1 MVSHFT
7 TLLDAHLPESVRAGP
22 EISSGC
28 GYRDRGDLDRDGD
41 VINLETKPAF
51 VIWRNHVP
59 SVVVLVQ
66 HPRASSEPHGVL
78 NRLIEAFRSSPV
90 QRIDAELKKRDSHLY
105 FLLLRIVVSCRSRSC
120 NAFLLFD
127 YLQYLVSFLVPFDP
141 SFSDPGFQLVFS
153 ALSRSESRETPLAQ
167 LATAL
172 LHADKF
178 FDEELRRRMDG
189 IVQSRARLSPLWGGH
204 RIGRSMRTRR
214 KIRIQRFRIVYPD
227 GRPAEFT
234 PCCRFHPLGASISY
248 AASEAAEEA
257 VTALEIDDYLGHGAT
272 SHVFR
277 AYFPSSSLKV
287 RRASS
292 RSETACFFTMAG
304 FDFVLR

>member
-1 MVSHFT
+1 MTSMLPAFIQS
-7 TLLDAHLPESVRAGP
+7 DAKQALSATWSATSRRFWTHTCLSP

-189 IVQSRARLSPLWGGH
+189 I
-204 RIGRSMRTRR
+204 
-214 KIRIQRFRIVYPD
+214 IQRFRIVYPD